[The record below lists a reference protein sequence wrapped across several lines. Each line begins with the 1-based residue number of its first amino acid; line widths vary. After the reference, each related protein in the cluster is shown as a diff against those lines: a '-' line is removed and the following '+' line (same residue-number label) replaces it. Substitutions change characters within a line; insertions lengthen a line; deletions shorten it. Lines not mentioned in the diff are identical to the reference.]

1 MSLPDWIGY
10 CTNVHAGANLA
21 ETEANLNK
29 HAVRVREL
37 ISPRDPMGVGL
48 WLSAVTAKELRDPDR
63 LARFSGFLNDNQLMP
78 YTLNGFPYGN
88 FHQAIV
94 KHAVYEPTW
103 MDPLRLQYTLDLAN
117 ILDQL
122 LPPGVEGSISTLPL
136 AWGNPPL
143 TEEAYA
149 AAVSNLLTLANEL
162 ARIEQTTGRLIYVC
176 IEPEPGCAIDTTAD
190 MIAFFQNRLFPVGDP
205 AQIARYVRVCHDVC
219 HAAVMCEDQSAVLS
233 QYAAAG
239 ISVGKVQISSAIEV
253 DFQSLSEEDRHAAT
267 QRLEQ
272 FAEDRYLHQTMVET
286 PSGERK
292 LYEDLPP
299 LLNSLTGEPEGIWRI
314 HFHMP
319 IYIDAFG
326 PLRTTQGQILDLLRQ
341 KELLAPI
348 KHFEVETYA
357 WTVLPPELRQ
367 EELAA
372 GIATEIDWLKQQ
384 LR

>member
-21 ETEANLNK
+21 ETEANLAE

-48 WLSAVTAKELRDPDR
+48 WLSAVTAKELRDPER
-63 LARFSGFLNDNQLMP
+63 LARFRKFLNDNQLMP

-103 MDPLRLQYTLDLAN
+103 IDPLRLQYTLDLAQ

-122 LPPGVEGSISTLPL
+122 LPPGVEGSISTLPI
-136 AWGNPPL
+136 AWGDPPL
-143 TEEAYA
+143 TEEMYA
-149 AAVSNLLTLANEL
+149 AVVANFLTLANEL

-190 MIAFFQNRLFPVGDP
+190 MIAFFQNRLFPAGDP
-205 AQIARYVRVCHDVC
+205 AQIARYIRVCHDVC
-219 HAAVMCEDQSAVLS
+219 HAAVMCEDQSSVLS

-239 ISVGKVQISSAIEV
+239 IGVGKVQISSAIEV
-253 DFQSLSEEDRHAAT
+253 DFQSLSEEDRQAAI

-272 FAEDRYLHQTMVET
+272 FAEDRYLHQTMVES

-292 LYEDLPP
+292 LYDDLPA
-299 LLNSLTGEPEGIWRI
+299 LLNSLDGEPEGIWRI

-326 PLRTTQGQILDLLRQ
+326 PLRTTQGHILDLLRQ

>member
-21 ETEANLNK
+21 ETEANLQK
-29 HAVRVREL
+29 HAVRVRQL
-37 ISPRDPMGVGL
+37 ISPRKPMGVGL

-63 LARFSGFLNDNQLMP
+63 LARFRGFLNDNQLIP

-88 FHQAIV
+88 FHQAVV

-103 MDPLRLQYTLDLAN
+103 IDPLRLQYTLDLAH
-117 ILDQL
+117 ILDEL
-122 LPPGVEGSISTLPL
+122 LPPGEEGSISTLPI
-136 AWGNPPL
+136 AWGDPPL
-143 TEEAYA
+143 SEEAYA
-149 AAVSNLLTLANEL
+149 AVVANFLTLANEL
-162 ARIEQTTGRLIYVC
+162 ARIEQSTGRLIYVC

-190 MIAFFQNRLFPVGDP
+190 MIAFFQNRLFPAGDP
-205 AQIARYVRVCHDVC
+205 AQIARYIRVCHDVC
-219 HAAVMCEDQSAVLS
+219 HAAVMCEDQSSVLS

-253 DFQSLSEEDRHAAT
+253 DFESLSEEESNAAI
-267 QRLEQ
+267 QRLMQ
-272 FAEDRYLHQTMVET
+272 FAEDRYLHQTMAET
-286 PSGERK
+286 PSGERT
-292 LYEDLPP
+292 LHEDLPAV
-299 LLNSLTGEPEGIWRI
+299 LNALEGPPEGIWRI

-326 PLRTTQGQILDLLRQ
+326 PLRTTQGRILDLLRQ
-341 KELLAPI
+341 RELLAPI

>member
-21 ETEANLNK
+21 ETEANLVK

-37 ISPRDPMGVGL
+37 ISPREPMGVGL
-48 WLSAVTAKELRDPDR
+48 WLSAVTAKELRDEDR
-63 LARFSGFLNDNQLMP
+63 LARFRGFLNDNKLMP

-88 FHQAIV
+88 FHQAVV

-103 MDPLRLQYTLDLAN
+103 MDPLRLQYTLDLA
-117 ILDQL
+117 IVLDQL
-122 LPPGVEGSISTLPL
+122 LPPGEEGSISTLPI

-143 TEEAYA
+143 SEEAYA
-149 AAVSNLLTLANEL
+149 AAVANFLTLSNEL
-162 ARIEQTTGRLIYVC
+162 AKLEQTTGRLIYVC

-190 MIAFFQNRLFPVGDP
+190 MIDFFQNRLFPAGDA
-205 AQIARYVRVCHDVC
+205 AQLARYIRVCHDVC

-253 DFQSLSEEDRHAAT
+253 EFDSLTDEDRQAAI

-272 FAEDRYLHQTMVET
+272 FAEDRYLHQTMVQS

-292 LYEDLPP
+292 LYDDLPA
-299 LLNSLTGEPEGIWRI
+299 LLNSIAGEPSGVWRI

-319 IYIDAFG
+319 IYLDAFG

-341 KELLAPI
+341 RELLAPI

>member
-21 ETEANLNK
+21 ETEANLVK

-37 ISPRDPMGVGL
+37 ISPREPMGVGL
-48 WLSAVTAKELRDPDR
+48 WLSAVTAKELRDEDR
-63 LARFSGFLNDNQLMP
+63 LARFRGFLNDNKLMP

-88 FHQAIV
+88 FHQAVV

-117 ILDQL
+117 VLNQL
-122 LPPGVEGSISTLPL
+122 LPPGEEGSISTLPI

-143 TEEAYA
+143 SEAAYA
-149 AAVSNLLTLANEL
+149 AAVANFVTLSAAL
-162 ARIEQTTGRLIYVC
+162 AKLEQTTGRLIYVC

-190 MIAFFQNRLFPVGDP
+190 MIDFFQNRLFPAGDA
-205 AQIARYVRVCHDVC
+205 AQLARHIRVCHDVC

-253 DFQSLSEEDRHAAT
+253 DFDSLSDEDRQAAL

-272 FAEDRYLHQTMVET
+272 FAEDRYLHQTMVLSPGE
-286 PSGERK
+286 ERK
-292 LYEDLPP
+292 LYDDLPA
-299 LLNSLTGEPEGIWRI
+299 LLNSVNGEPGGVWRI

-319 IYIDAFG
+319 IYLDAFG

-341 KELLAPI
+341 RELLAPI